1 MGLLERREPG
11 AEGDEGA
18 TESDI
23 VMCGLEN

>member
-23 VMCGLEN
+23 AMCGLEN